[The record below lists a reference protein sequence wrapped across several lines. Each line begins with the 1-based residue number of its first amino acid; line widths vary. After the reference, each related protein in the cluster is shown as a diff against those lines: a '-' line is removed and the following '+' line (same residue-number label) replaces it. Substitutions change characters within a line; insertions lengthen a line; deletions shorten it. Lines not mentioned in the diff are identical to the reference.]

1 MSKKDETI
9 IQDAIIKYLNDNRI
23 LHWRMSG
30 ASNMAGFPDLMVCY
44 KGLFVALEIKTLV
57 GRATFQQLKVIEDI
71 RMAGGWAWVVTSVDE
86 VSKYLGVIDHALG

>member
-1 MSKKDETI
+1 
-9 IQDAIIKYLNDNRI
+9 
-23 LHWRMSG
+23 
-30 ASNMAGFPDLMVCY
+30 MAGFPDLMVCY
-44 KGLFVALEIKTLV
+44 KGFFVALEIKTLV